1 MASTRNSPL
10 NLSRFLRT
18 LRLFFSS
25 EVRWRAV
32 GWFGLLLA
40 LLVFVNVLNVVNSY
54 VGRDFMTAISDRRP
68 RQYASYALL
77 YLGVFAG
84 STIVAVSYRF
94 AEERLRLLWRT
105 WLTQILID
113 RYLSHHIYYRVKMK
127 EEIDNPDQRI
137 TEDVKSYTQTTLSF
151 FLLFLNATIT
161 SLAFLGVLWSIT
173 PWLVVVAVA
182 YAAIG
187 SAATV
192 LVGRSLAH
200 LNNLQLK
207 KEADLRYQLIQARE
221 AAEPIA
227 LMRVEGMVGAILSD
241 RLARVAENSRAII
254 AVTRNIG
261 VFTVGY
267 NYLIQ
272 LIPLLI
278 VAPLYIRGAVEF
290 GVVTQSAMAFSQVL
304 GAFSLIVTQFEAIS
318 AFAAVTERINMIGD
332 VIVEARQASR
342 STAIHIVEDDGRVA
356 YERLS
361 LWTPQER
368 RPLVQD
374 LSLSVSPG
382 STLLIAGPNSTAATA
397 LILAT
402 AGIWDEGEGRI
413 LRPPPGLVHFVP
425 QRPFAAPGTLRAQL
439 LITAPGRTFTDDQLL
454 AALRDVGLGPIVARV
469 GGLDAEQD
477 WSSGLSPGEQHL
489 LAFARVLLERP
500 RFVVLDRVFG
510 ALGPD
515 QVEHLLRRLLDSSI
529 TYLSVG
535 DEQGLLAY
543 HDVLLELRDDG
554 GWRVTAARGA
564 LRA

>member
-1 MASTRNSPL
+1 MATTRNSPL

-25 EVRWRAV
+25 EVRWKAV

-40 LLVFVNVLNVVNSY
+40 LLILVNVLNVVNSY

-84 STIVAVSYRF
+84 STLVAVSYRF
-94 AEERLRLLWRT
+94 SEERLRLLWRT
-105 WLTQILID
+105 WLTGTLID
-113 RYLSHHIYYRVKMK
+113 RYLSHHIFYRVKMQ

-173 PWLVVVAVA
+173 PWLVLAAVV
-182 YAAIG
+182 YAALG

-200 LNNLQLK
+200 LNNLQLR

-227 LMRVEGMVGAILSD
+227 VMHVEGTVGAVLHD

-278 VAPLYIRGAVEF
+278 VAPLYIRGEVEF
-290 GVVTQSAMAFSQVL
+290 GVVTQAAMAFSQVL

-318 AFAAVTERINMIGD
+318 AFAAVTDRINVIAD

-342 STAIHIVEDDGRVA
+342 TTAIQVVEDDARVA
-356 YERLS
+356 FERLS

-368 RPLVQD
+368 RPLIRD
-374 LSLSVSPG
+374 LSLSLSQG
-382 STLLIAGPNSTAATA
+382 SSLLVTGPNATAATA
-397 LILAT
+397 LVLAT

-413 LRPPPGLVHFVP
+413 IRPRPGLFLFVP
-425 QRPFAAPGTLRAQL
+425 RRPLAVPGTLRQQL
-439 LITAPGRTFTDDQLL
+439 LITNTGRTFTDDQLL
-454 AALRDVGLGPIVARV
+454 ASLREVGLDPVVTRV

-477 WSSGLSPGEQHL
+477 WSNSLSPGDQHL
-489 LAFARVLLERP
+489 LAFARVLLARP
-500 RFVVLDRVFG
+500 RFVFLDRVFG
-510 ALGPD
+510 ALSPD
-515 QVEHLLRRLLDSSI
+515 QVDHLYRALSESSI

-535 DEQGLLAY
+535 DEQGLLPY
-543 HDVLLELRDDG
+543 HDNVLALLDDG
-554 GWRVTAARGA
+554 GWRSAPARGA
-564 LRA
+564 PGA